1 MSRRA
6 PRLHLGMGQ
15 LAVVLVLTVVTASL
29 GIYKVHQQYQ
39 VIRLGYL
46 LDQDRF
52 DLREELETYKRLR
65 LSVASYEHPTTV
77 TAMARKQLDMRPPR
91 PTDELLV
98 PAPSDTAPAAA
109 APPSHPPGAT
119 TAGTTAAGATAPAA
133 EAPPR
138 EVP

>member
-29 GIYKVHQQYQ
+29 GIYKVHQQYE

-77 TAMARKQLDMRPPR
+77 NTMASKQLEMQPPR

-98 PAPSDTAPAAA
+98 PS
-109 APPSHPPGAT
+109 PSHQPPAP
-119 TAGTTAAGATAPAA
+119 GTPSKTSGTPDAPNRPT
-133 EAPPR
+133 PPR
-138 EVP
+138 EAP

>member
-1 MSRRA
+1 
-6 PRLHLGMGQ
+6 MGQ
-15 LAVVLVLTVVTASL
+15 LAIVLVFTVVTASL
-29 GIYKVHQQYQ
+29 GIYKVHQQYE

-77 TAMARKQLDMRPPR
+77 TTMARKQLDMRPPR

-98 PAPSDTAPAAA
+98 PAPSDEAPAPASRSGIAPDAA
-109 APPSHPPGAT
+109 TPT
-119 TAGTTAAGATAPAA
+119 D
-133 EAPPR
+133 PPR
-138 EVP
+138 EAP